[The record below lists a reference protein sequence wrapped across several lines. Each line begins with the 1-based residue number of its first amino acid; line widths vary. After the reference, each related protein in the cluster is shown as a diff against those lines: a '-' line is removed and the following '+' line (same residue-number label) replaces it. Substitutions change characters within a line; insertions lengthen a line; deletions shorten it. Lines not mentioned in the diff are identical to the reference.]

1 MRNMELNIDT
11 KKNLLFVSI
20 SGVATNNDIIAGVE
34 KAGEL
39 LPQLKENFTII
50 MNLAEYKYTSAEQG
64 ALFNKIIK
72 SIDDK
77 VKVKMVVRIIGKS
90 KSLIQNLCKM
100 DKLFNMDNV
109 RYVPTMEDAIKLIDG
124 VKYPQEDCE

>member
-1 MRNMELNIDT
+1 MELNVET
-11 KKNLLFVSI
+11 NKNLLFVNI
-20 SGVATNNDIIAGVE
+20 SGITTDKDIIAGVG

-39 LPQLKENFTII
+39 LPQLKENFSII
-50 MNLAEYKYTSAEQG
+50 MDLSEYVETSTEQG

-72 SIDDK
+72 SMNEKLK
-77 VKVKMVVRIIGKS
+77 VNMVIRIVGDS

-109 RYVPTMEDAIKLIDG
+109 KYVPTMGDAIKFLDG
-124 VKYPQEDCE
+124 VNYQQKECE

>member
-1 MRNMELNIDT
+1 MELNIDT
-11 KKNLLFVSI
+11 NKNLLFVSI
-20 SGVATNNDIIAGVE
+20 SGAASENDIITGVG

-39 LPQLKENFTII
+39 LSQLKENFSII
-50 MNLAEYKYTSAEQG
+50 MNLSEFVETSTEQG

-77 VKVKMVVRIIGKS
+77 IKINLVIRIVGES

-124 VKYPQEDCE
+124 IEYPQEDCE

>member
-1 MRNMELNIDT
+1 MELNIDT
-11 KKNLLFVSI
+11 NKNLLFVSI
-20 SGVATNNDIIAGVE
+20 SGAASENDIITGVG

-39 LPQLKENFTII
+39 LSQLKENFSII
-50 MNLAEYKYTSAEQG
+50 MNLSEFVETSTEQG

-77 VKVKMVVRIIGKS
+77 IKINLVIRIVGES

-100 DKLFNMDNV
+100 DKLFNMNNV
-109 RYVPTMEDAIKLIDG
+109 RYEPTMEDAIKLIDG
-124 VKYPQEDCE
+124 IEYPQEDCE

>member
-1 MRNMELNIDT
+1 MEQNIDT
-11 KKNLLFVSI
+11 NKNLLFVSI
-20 SGVATNNDIIAGVE
+20 SGAASDNDIIAGVG

-39 LPQLKENFTII
+39 LPQLKENFSII
-50 MNLAEYKYTSAEQG
+50 MNLAEYQYTSAEQG

-77 VKVKMVVRIIGKS
+77 IKINMVIRIIGDS
-90 KSLIQNLCKM
+90 KLLIQNLCKM

-109 RYVPTMEDAIKLIDG
+109 KYVPTMEDALKLIDG
-124 VKYPQEDCE
+124 VEYPQEDCE

>member
-1 MRNMELNIDT
+1 MELNIDT
-11 KKNLLFVSI
+11 NKNLLFVSI
-20 SGVATNNDIIAGVE
+20 IGTVSNNDLIAGVG

-39 LPQLKENFTII
+39 LPQLKEDLSII
-50 MNLAEYKYTSAEQG
+50 MNLTEFKQTSTDQI

-77 VKVKMVVRIIGKS
+77 IKINLVIRIMGES
-90 KSLIQNLCKM
+90 KSLIPNFCKM
-100 DKLFNMDNV
+100 DKLFKMDNV

-124 VKYPQEDCE
+124 EDCAIEACP